1 MQSDRPRPFLMLWV
15 THLATTLAQELITIS
30 MVVIVFGATGS
41 VFQATGVLVARY
53 LPPLLFG
60 PLVGS
65 MVDRW
70 PRRPLL
76 VITNLIRVAILGLFI
91 WATFQGLS
99 GIWLGYLLI
108 LSLTLIEIIHKP
120 AISATLPL
128 VIPIE
133 RIVWAN
139 SIFFTTTQVVLMVS
153 YLFGGLVLID
163 IGSNFVVFLS
173 VALLLIAAGSAY
185 LIGPITTPSQTVE
198 SRHFWRNIVD
208 GFRYLRQHQL
218 ARTLITV
225 EFLESWSHGAWTS
238 VLMLSFTLQALS
250 AGVDAWGYQN
260 SGFFAGQ
267 ILGALFAL
275 SSARYLGK
283 RPGWMIIAN
292 GFLMSALTLVYAVS
306 DSVAVAVLISIA
318 FGPPFALRDVAQDAL
333 LQTTV
338 ATNML
343 GRIYALREMF
353 ARMALLLG
361 GLLFAQ
367 LADQIGIRAIYLLS
381 ALLYG
386 LTALYTLWSA
396 PRRNSRLE
404 VIPAV
409 R

>member
-1 MQSDRPRPFLMLWV
+1 MQRDHPRPFLMLWV
-15 THLATTLAQELITIS
+15 IHLATALAQELVTIS
-30 MVVIVFGATGS
+30 MVVTVFGASGS
-41 VFQATGVLVARY
+41 VLQATGVLVARN

-70 PRRPLL
+70 PRRPLFI
-76 VITNLIRVAILGLFI
+76 ITNLIRVGILGLFV
-91 WATFQGLS
+91 WATFQGVS
-99 GIWLGYLLI
+99 GLWPGYLLI
-108 LSLTLIEIIHKP
+108 LSLTLVEIIHKP

-139 SIFFTTTQVVLMVS
+139 SLFFTTTQVAFVVG
-153 YLFGGLVLID
+153 YLFGGLALMDVGSDIVVL
-163 IGSNFVVFLS
+163 LS
-173 VALLLIAAGSAY
+173 IVLLLIAAGSASMM
-185 LIGPITTPSQTVE
+185 GPIANPSRTVE
-198 SRHFWRNIVD
+198 SPHFWRNVVD
-208 GFRYLRQHQL
+208 GFSYLRQHRL

-238 VLMLSFTLQALS
+238 VLMLSFTLQALG
-250 AGVDAWGYQN
+250 AGLDAWGYQN

-267 ILGALFAL
+267 ILGALLTL

-292 GFLMSALTLVYAVS
+292 GFLMSILTLAYAVS
-306 DSVAVAVLISIA
+306 NSVAVAVLISIA

-333 LQTTV
+333 LQTSVVTS
-338 ATNML
+338 ML

-367 LADQIGIRAIYLLS
+367 LADQIGIRAIYLLA
-381 ALLYG
+381 ALLYA
-386 LTALYTLWSA
+386 LTAIYTLWSA
-396 PRRNSRLE
+396 PMRDSRLE
-404 VIPAV
+404 ALPAV